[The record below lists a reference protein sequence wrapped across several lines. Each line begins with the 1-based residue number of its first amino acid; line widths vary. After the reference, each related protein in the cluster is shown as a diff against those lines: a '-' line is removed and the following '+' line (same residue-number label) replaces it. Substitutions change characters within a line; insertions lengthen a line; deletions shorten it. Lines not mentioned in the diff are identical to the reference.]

1 MPSLL
6 LFQAKGWRNQRNLYL
21 SLLCLSLWWS
31 VYVVFS
37 LKATVA
43 RLLDER
49 DASRNVSVAAPA
61 AAKSVSTS
69 SGSAPVRRNVPQPS
83 APDME
88 PNTNVKHLD

>member
-1 MPSLL
+1 M

-21 SLLCLSLWWS
+21 TLLSLALWCS

-49 DASRNVSVAAPA
+49 DASRNTNVSVAAPA